1 MQPTRESSLLDA
13 FRRGQFDRRELLR
26 RGAALGLGASALAS
40 LRIQSAGAQADP
52 TSFSGEVTFWHGMT
66 TESAIVTDEIIPAF
80 EAIYTEVTVNPLQV
94 PFDQLQDKYT
104 TEASAGGGCD
114 VVLGPSDWVGGFV
127 ESEIIRPLNDLGS
140 DEFAASYN
148 PTAIEGVTF
157 EDQLYAVP
165 QNINGVALVYNKA
178 LMPEPPATTDELLA
192 AAAEI
197 GATEGNY
204 GFAVFPQFYN
214 NAAYLYAFGGTAL
227 TEDSQS
233 GFGSPETVAWLTFL
247 QGLTTAP
254 GVFVGQDQN
263 AVESLFNEGRLAS
276 MMNGPW
282 FTQNASGNIGAENFG
297 VALLPTVSSS
307 GDAPAMPFVGIQA
320 LYINSNPD
328 EDQARLALEFARFFS
343 VQGTEPL
350 AAQAGQLPASN
361 DVALPA
367 SNPNAQTWLDQYA
380 AGVPLPN
387 DPKMGVV
394 FEPADD
400 MINKV
405 LSGDATPEEAAADA
419 AETINSAGS

>member
-1 MQPTRESSLLDA
+1 MKPSRESSLLDA
-13 FRRGQFDRRELLR
+13 FRRGQIDRRELLR
-26 RGAALGLGASALAS
+26 RGAALGLGAAALTS
-40 LRIQSAGAQADP
+40 LRIQSAGAQTDP
-52 TSFSGEVTFWHGMT
+52 ASFEGEVTFWHGMT

-80 EAIYTEVTVNPLQV
+80 VAMYPNVSVNPLQV

-104 TEASAGGGCD
+104 TEASAGGGAD

-127 ESEIIRPLNDLGS
+127 ESDIIRPLNNLGS

-148 PTAIEGVTF
+148 PAAIEGVTF
-157 EDQLYAVP
+157 DEQLYGIP

-178 LMPEPPATTDELLA
+178 LMPEPPATTDDLLA

-197 GATEGNY
+197 GATAGNY
-204 GFAVFPQFYN
+204 GFGIFPQFYN

-247 QGLTTAP
+247 QGLTSAP

-263 AVESLFNEGRLAS
+263 AVESLFNEGKLAA

-282 FTQNASGNIGAENFG
+282 FTQNASENIGAENFG
-297 VALLPTVSSS
+297 VAILPSVSSAEN
-307 GDAPAMPFVGIQA
+307 APAKPFVGIQA
-320 LYINSNPD
+320 LYLNSNPD

-343 VQGTEPL
+343 VQGTQAL
-350 AAQAGQLPASN
+350 AEQAGQLPASN
-361 DVALPA
+361 DVPLPS

-380 AGVPLPN
+380 NGVPLPN
-387 DPKMGVV
+387 DPKMNQV

-400 MINKV
+400 MLNKV
-405 LSGDATPEEAAADA
+405 LNGDATPEDAATDA
-419 AETINSAGS
+419 AETINNAGS